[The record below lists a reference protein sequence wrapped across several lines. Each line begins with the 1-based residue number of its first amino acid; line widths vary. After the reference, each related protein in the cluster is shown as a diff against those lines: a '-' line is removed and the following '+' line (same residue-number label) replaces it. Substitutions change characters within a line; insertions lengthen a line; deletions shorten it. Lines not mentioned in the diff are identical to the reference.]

1 MKVLGGRVGEGNQ
14 ACVEMHIGEGERR
27 TVVQVGT
34 SEMCNIR
41 SVVVRSSKSRF
52 CLGLQRTTPPFGRYH
67 VVRRYCVSR
76 ISGILTRLL

>member
-52 CLGLQRTTPPFGRYH
+52 CLGLQHDARRPPLGGTTWYVGTAL
-67 VVRRYCVSR
+67 VASLA
-76 ISGILTRLL
+76 S